1 MERWRNEQH
10 GPFHCQV
17 HGVTLVHMHRR
28 RLDVLDLYEVTGSP
42 VISDGRLAYV
52 PWSRMAVEPYNA
64 TRLPVGPAQGLR
76 EALQRAR
83 RAAMPTPELAE
94 TA

>member
-1 MERWRNEQH
+1 MRVQ
-10 GPFHCQV
+10 
-17 HGVTLVHMHRR
+17 GVTLMHMPRR
-28 RLDVLDLYEVTGSP
+28 RLDVLDLYELTGSP
-42 VISDGRLAYV
+42 VVTADRLAYV
-52 PWSRMAVEPYNA
+52 PWSRLAVEPYNA

-83 RAAMPTPELAE
+83 RSATPSPTLAD

>member
-1 MERWRNEQH
+1 
-10 GPFHCQV
+10 
-17 HGVTLVHMHRR
+17 MHRR
-28 RLDVLDLYEVTGSP
+28 RLDVLDLYELTGSP
-42 VISDGRLAYV
+42 VVTAGRLSYV
-52 PWSRMAVEPYNA
+52 SWSSLAVEPYNA

-83 RAAMPTPELAE
+83 RAAAPAPTLAE